1 LIFSWLKKRRRK
13 KLLAARFPPAWLDVL
28 RKNVRHYAYLS
39 SGDQAKLRGAAV
51 IIAAEKEWVGCNGLE
66 ITDEVKITIAAQAGL
81 LLLGGPGRYYFDEVL
96 SILVYPDAFRG
107 EATTDATF
115 GEAWPQGPVILSW
128 EHVLHGGKDPRD
140 GLNVVLHEFA
150 HKLDGLE
157 GGMHGTPPLGTRRQ
171 YRRWREVAEREY
183 LRLVNRTDRGE
194 ITLLNDYGA
203 SNRAEF
209 FAVATECFFEQ
220 PVEMKHQHPDLYDIF
235 ADFYHQDPATWFPGR
250 KELTAPPEE
259 DAGDP
264 YEVKDREVDVFAD
277 SHDSADTCFT
287 RGLVFF
293 SNGEFVNALA
303 EFDRAIHLE
312 PEDGEIHLHRGMAH
326 LELKHYDRA
335 VSDCTRTLDL
345 SPDSLE
351 PHRTRALAYD
361 ALEKYDLAIQDWS
374 HLIRN
379 DPDDA
384 EACYYRGLAHA
395 DLENLEEAV
404 SDFTEAIR
412 NEPGWAEPYLERSRA
427 FERLVQ
433 IRKARADLEEAMR
446 RDPDLAPGPE
456 N

>member
-1 LIFSWLKKRRRK
+1 MIFSWLKKRRRK
-13 KLLAARFPPAWLDVL
+13 KLLAAPFPPAWLEVL
-28 RKNVRHYAYLS
+28 RQNVRHYTYLP

-51 IIAAEKEWVGCNGLE
+51 VITAEKEWVGCNGLE
-66 ITDEVKITIAAQAGL
+66 ITDEIKITIAAQAGL

-107 EATTDATF
+107 EASEDATF

-194 ITLLNDYGA
+194 ITLLDDYGA

-220 PVEMKHQHPDLYDIF
+220 PVEMKLQHKDLYGIF
-235 ADFYHQDPATWFPGR
+235 TDFYHQNPAAWFPGR
-250 KELTAPPEE
+250 KGKTTPRGE
-259 DAGDP
+259 DTDSP
-264 YEVKDREVDVFAD
+264 YDAEDRDLDVFFD
-277 SHDSADTCFT
+277 SPDTADTCFT
-287 RGLVFF
+287 RGLVFY
-293 SNGEFVNALA
+293 SNGDFENALA
-303 EFDRAIHLE
+303 EFDRAIRSE
-312 PEDGEIHLHRGMAH
+312 PEDGEFHLHRGMAH
-326 LELKHYDRA
+326 LELERYDRA
-335 VSDCTRTLDL
+335 VMDCTRALDL

-351 PHRTRALAYD
+351 PCRTRALAHD
-361 ALEKYDLAIQDWS
+361 ALEEYDLAIQDWS
-374 HLIRN
+374 HLIHN
-379 DPDDA
+379 DPEDA
-384 EACYYRGLAHA
+384 EALYYRGMAHA
-395 DLENLEEAV
+395 DLAEFNRAV
-404 SDFTEAIR
+404 DDFTAAIR

-427 FERLVQ
+427 YEQLGQ
-433 IRKARADLEEAMR
+433 TRKARADLEEATR
-446 RDPDLAPGPE
+446 RDPDLEPDPG